1 MMLDLNTDPAS
12 VMCAFGLLRSYMVSD
27 DLHINAV
34 MEAVREDPDPQALMR
49 TFSAMFAI
57 AVVAT
62 ASLALA
68 NVFGDDEEQVL
79 AALQRQLT
87 AGDVPP
93 PDARPE
99 ATP

>member
-12 VMCAFGLLRSYMVSD
+12 VMCAFGLLRSYMKND

-34 MEAVREDPDPQALMR
+34 MAAVREDLEEQALMR
-49 TFSAMFAI
+49 TFAAMFAI

-68 NVFGDDEEQVL
+68 NVYGDDEDQVL
-79 AALQRQLT
+79 DALQRQLIV
-87 AGDVPP
+87 GDVTP
-93 PDARPE
+93 PDARTE